1 MLTFYVLA
9 LSGFDPESFGS
20 FVDTSTFVDTTV
32 IGCSKV
38 SDGSTD
44 VYEEHLPEQA
54 IIDMSPVTSESLFLL

>member
-1 MLTFYVLA
+1 MFWLYYV
-9 LSGFDPESFGS
+9 GFDPESFGS

-38 SDGSTD
+38 SDRSTD

-54 IIDMSPVTSESLFLL
+54 IIDM